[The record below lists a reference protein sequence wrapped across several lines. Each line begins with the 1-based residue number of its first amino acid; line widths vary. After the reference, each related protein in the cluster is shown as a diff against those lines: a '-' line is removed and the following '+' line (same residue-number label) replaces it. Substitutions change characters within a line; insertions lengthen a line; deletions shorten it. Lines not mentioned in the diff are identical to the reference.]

1 MPPEQFVKEGAP
13 HRIKT
18 ILTDLTENPATNI
31 TDGKGHVLYL
41 STLAISSNFVV
52 Q

>member
-31 TDGKGHVLYL
+31 TDGKGCVLYFL
-41 STLAISSNFVV
+41 ILAIFVKFC
-52 Q
+52 